1 MSIKTLPLDDALLIL
16 EVINIYRNTHIDAYR
31 RIKQHKNDIETIDK
45 MYNSQVG
52 ENSDENN
59 ILYEV
64 KTDVLKYMEDNSPQ
78 NAIVAA
84 LNNTFALRDIL
95 YCEDNDSQT
104 QQRSRI
110 LFRAYNGKDLE
121 NNQPEYRY
129 RKTDN
134 FTYTPCVELH
144 RNYDNF
150 ELFAT
155 ISVHND
161 DINTIMLTKM
171 KKDRDGYLIPVSLPN
186 YQIDFH
192 DGTMDLGYFIKG
204 LYY

>member
-1 MSIKTLPLDDALLIL
+1 MNIKTLPLDDALLIL
-16 EVINIYRNTHIDAYR
+16 EVINIYRNTHIDAYQ
-31 RIKQHKNDIETIDK
+31 RIKQHKNDIEILDK
-45 MYNSQVG
+45 MYKSQVG
-52 ENSDENN
+52 ENTDENN
-59 ILYEV
+59 ILYGV
-64 KTDVLKYMEDNSPQ
+64 KRDVLNYMEDNSPQ

-104 QQRSRI
+104 QQNSGI
-110 LFRAYNGKDLE
+110 LCRAYNGKTLE
-121 NNQPEYRY
+121 NSQLEYRY
-129 RKTDN
+129 RKTN
-134 FTYTPCVELH
+134 NSTYTPCVELH
-144 RNYDNF
+144 RNYDDF

-161 DINTIMLTKM
+161 DINTLVLTKM
-171 KKDRDGYLIPVSLPN
+171 KKDRDGYITPVSSSN